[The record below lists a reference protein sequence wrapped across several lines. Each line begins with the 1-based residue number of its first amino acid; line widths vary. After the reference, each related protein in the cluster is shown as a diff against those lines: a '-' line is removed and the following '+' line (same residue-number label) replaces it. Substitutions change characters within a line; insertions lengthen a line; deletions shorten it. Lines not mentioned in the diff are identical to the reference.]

1 MSRTRIWSVLVFIV
15 LAFALATVIFW
26 IGDGSL
32 REAGASMD
40 NLPSDPGSEISETT
54 REIVDW
60 TDTTLQCA
68 TDGDDRT

>member
-1 MSRTRIWSVLVFIV
+1 MSRTRIWSGLVFIV

-40 NLPSDPGSEISETT
+40 NLLSDPGSEISETT

-60 TDTTLQCA
+60 TDTTLQRA